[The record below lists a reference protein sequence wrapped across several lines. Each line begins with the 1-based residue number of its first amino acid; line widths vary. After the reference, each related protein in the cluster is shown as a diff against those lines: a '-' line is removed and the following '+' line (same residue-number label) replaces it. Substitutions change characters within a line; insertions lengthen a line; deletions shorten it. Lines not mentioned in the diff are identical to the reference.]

1 MYKYCRDVMWS
12 VEDNVFVATVP
23 ELPGCQ
29 ADGKTVVEAMNN
41 LDIVI
46 EEWIETA
53 REIGRAIPSPTYY
66 EDVEF
71 VQASEDEP

>member
-1 MYKYCRDVMWS
+1 MALFFGFCY
-12 VEDNVFVATVP
+12 
-23 ELPGCQ
+23 
-29 ADGKTVVEAMNN
+29 GKTVVEAMNN

>member
-1 MYKYCRDVMWS
+1 MEKAAALFFCFCY
-12 VEDNVFVATVP
+12 
-23 ELPGCQ
+23 
-29 ADGKTVVEAMNN
+29 GKTVVEAMNN

-46 EEWIETA
+46 EEWIETV

-66 EDVEF
+66 EDIEF